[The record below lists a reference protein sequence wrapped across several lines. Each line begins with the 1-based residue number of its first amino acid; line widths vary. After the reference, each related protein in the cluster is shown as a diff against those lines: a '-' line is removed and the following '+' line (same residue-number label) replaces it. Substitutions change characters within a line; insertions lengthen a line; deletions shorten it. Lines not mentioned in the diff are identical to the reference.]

1 MSLNQQQQQ
10 MLYQQQLTP
19 QQQMLY
25 QQQMQQQMQQQQMQQ
40 QPNSFYAPQKTQQQV
55 EIEDYYNKIFTK
67 LTEIFNTNASGTI
80 DPYSFQSLMAKN
92 NTSIP
97 KERIGDFFKHL
108 LFYTYA
114 STAAEISN
122 HQEVNKQLEEIK
134 ATLKKLIKEEKPV
147 EEPAAVAPP

>member
-10 MLYQQQLTP
+10 MLYQQQQLTP

-25 QQQMQQQMQQQQMQQ
+25 QQQMQQPMQQ

-147 EEPAAVAPP
+147 VEPAAVAPP

>member
-1 MSLNQQQQQ
+1 MSLNQQQ

-19 QQQMLY
+19 QQLTPQQQMLY
-25 QQQMQQQMQQQQMQQ
+25 QQQMQQQQMQQ

-80 DPYSFQSLMAKN
+80 DPYSFQSLLAKN

-147 EEPAAVAPP
+147 EPAAVAPPSG

>member
-25 QQQMQQQMQQQQMQQ
+25 QQQMQQPMQPMQ

-80 DPYSFQSLMAKN
+80 DPYSFQSLLAKN

-147 EEPAAVAPP
+147 EPAAVAPPSG